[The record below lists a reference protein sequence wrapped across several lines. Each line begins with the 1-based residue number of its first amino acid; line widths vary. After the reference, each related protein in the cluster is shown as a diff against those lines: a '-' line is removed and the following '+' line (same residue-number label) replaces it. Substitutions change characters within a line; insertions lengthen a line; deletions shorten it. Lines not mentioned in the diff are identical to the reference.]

1 MYYFIL
7 NKNRCNEEVMQKTL
21 KIILFF
27 TCKKVTFFSFY
38 FFLMFSLKHYH
49 LLRLRDMFIRIMHYG
64 FFFFLTL
71 LNCKNITDCSAL
83 RRPKHSYN
91 LAFYASW
98 GSYEKGSTRK
108 CCTPMTDTERN
119 LWKPRR
125 NVILQFTPLLT
136 CKDNRLGPVLSWS
149 QIPAS
154 QAGFLKIIPIGCL

>member
-1 MYYFIL
+1 MA
-7 NKNRCNEEVMQKTL
+7 
-21 KIILFF
+21 
-27 TCKKVTFFSFY
+27 
-38 FFLMFSLKHYH
+38 
-49 LLRLRDMFIRIMHYG
+49 

-154 QAGFLKIIPIGCL
+154 QAGFLKIIPIGCLWNTHTYILVSHIPRKLALACLADCLGPNQSTFSLVYIYKQGA